1 MTETQQR
8 VVRYAR
14 HTLSDRMH
22 VPADNWEKQAA
33 RLILADFDDA
43 IRRAD
48 QDEFAHPQSIGRLCA
63 EYERAVS

>member
-1 MTETQQR
+1 MTAPQMCI
-8 VVRYAR
+8 VRYAR
-14 HTLSDRMH
+14 RTLADALRS
-22 VPADNWEKQAA
+22 PADYYERHAA
-33 RLILADFDDA
+33 ATILADFDDA